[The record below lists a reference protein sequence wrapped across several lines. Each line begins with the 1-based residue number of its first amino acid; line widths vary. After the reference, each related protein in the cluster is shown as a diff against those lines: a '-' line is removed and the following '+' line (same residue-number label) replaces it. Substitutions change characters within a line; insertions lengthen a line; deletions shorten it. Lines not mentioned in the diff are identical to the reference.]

1 MLRYSGKKHL
11 NSNLYKQISL
21 KSEAEDV
28 KVKVSLDERFKMAQ
42 LLELDTKVITEQI
55 DGLSDFEKIKEIV
68 LYFLRNNRICSI
80 EEYDNKIVVTSTSS
94 RRLILQLNR
103 KYQELLDII
112 IKKYEN
118 DRLQFL
124 DTVEYDT
131 LYIQG
136 EYFDIDRNRI
146 SRNCT
151 NYYVGKD
158 KETGNIAV
166 VLTLFDNKNGISSFD
181 KNFIMNY
188 LNELINADERYIV
201 YVVNKLGG
209 HLYTCDKSI
218 RLPFT
223 LTEDLKSVVSKRN
236 YEILKMRGRQYKLEG
251 IK

>member
-1 MLRYSGKKHL
+1 M
-11 NSNLYKQISL
+11 
-21 KSEAEDV
+21 
-28 KVKVSLDERFKMAQ
+28 
-42 LLELDTKVITEQI
+42 
-55 DGLSDFEKIKEIV
+55 
-68 LYFLRNNRICSI
+68 
-80 EEYDNKIVVTSTSS
+80 VTSTSS